1 MLCNACNEFSII
13 CGQHLF
19 LIGCWAIFV
28 NEMTT
33 ELRLAGGYCELK
45 QCWSKNPSTTLN
57 ADEAFRAAICS
68 DCPWAIYLSII
79 RGKSDDN
86 WIISPFWAKKLADGK
101 VKSGNSASLSFSQV
115 RPPGFGSRF
124 SEVNPESIP
133 PKIDPGPFVNP
144 WGKQSLKDCEWM
156 QIMRSKWTFNWNL
169 FKQSTVFGPDNMKS
183 ADMNVQ
189 TGQLTRRFNGEIHV
203 VNHNLFSNIRLP
215 QNRND
220 LNSERTWYT
229 YFSRGL
235 LGVDWVRIRFK
246 NYKAYKCFQFP
257 FNYNFHIYK
266 LYNIKAIKPVWKK
279 SRIKNKRYACLIE
292 PCAIFRKK
300 FFGKESTTLKLLSK
314 KKHCGR
320 CLLETLK
327 F

>member
-1 MLCNACNEFSII
+1 
-13 CGQHLF
+13 
-19 LIGCWAIFV
+19 
-28 NEMTT
+28 
-33 ELRLAGGYCELK
+33 
-45 QCWSKNPSTTLN
+45 
-57 ADEAFRAAICS
+57 
-68 DCPWAIYLSII
+68 
-79 RGKSDDN
+79 
-86 WIISPFWAKKLADGK
+86 
-101 VKSGNSASLSFSQV
+101 
-115 RPPGFGSRF
+115 
-124 SEVNPESIP
+124 
-133 PKIDPGPFVNP
+133 
-144 WGKQSLKDCEWM
+144 
-156 QIMRSKWTFNWNL
+156 MRIKWTFNWNL

-257 FNYNFHIYK
+257 LNNNFCIYK
-266 LYNIKAIKPVWKK
+266 LHNIKAIKPVWKK

-314 KKHCGR
+314 KKTLWEVSAGNFKV
-320 CLLETLK
+320 LK
-327 F
+327 FLWKIVQKIVSSKNNLRKSELYFKKRYKITSDKRATWKVTLIFQTNEIWKYFFWIETGVQPRITKKLKIENIPSRIGERAIYSSVASSARSP